1 VTLVLYRK
9 THHLIR
15 QLWAALDFEVIKIC
29 NLILLFNQNNKP
41 GAIVELEQMLFLTLF
56 YLDTLKITQLL
67 SMIRLK
73 PETNNF
79 GFNYS
84 DDKLKT
90 ARKCYIRM
98 VICSILRNLY
108 KSSVNEIYCKI
119 SF

>member
-1 VTLVLYRK
+1 
-9 THHLIR
+9 
-15 QLWAALDFEVIKIC
+15 
-29 NLILLFNQNNKP
+29 
-41 GAIVELEQMLFLTLF
+41 MLFLTLF

-84 DDKLKT
+84 DDKLKK

-98 VICSILRNLY
+98 VICSILRNFCANLRSKKFIAKY
-108 KSSVNEIYCKI
+108 LFNYLFLKI
-119 SF
+119 SVANSDQLKNLYPQKVMFLNSNYYNSATIIL

>member
-1 VTLVLYRK
+1 V
-9 THHLIR
+9 
-15 QLWAALDFEVIKIC
+15 WAAFDFEVIKIC

-84 DDKLKT
+84 DDKVEK

-108 KSSVNEIYCKI
+108 KSSVKAIYCKI